1 MVVASPVGLAG
12 ILMQKE
18 QQIAFKD
25 ERTLIL
31 MLSLAIPESLQPR
44 RIIQAAHEGHQDK
57 VCFPGIDSTV

>member
-44 RIIQAAHEGHQDK
+44 IVQVAHEGHQGK

>member
-1 MVVASPVGLAG
+1 
-12 ILMQKE
+12 MQKE

-44 RIIQAAHEGHQDK
+44 IVQVAHEGHQGK